1 MARLEDA
8 LLVRAV
14 KRRDISE
21 QESNNTSLFIHVT
34 GLQRTEQN
42 QAVIGGDPT
51 GRIKLAVG
59 VVATSAAARA
69 EHHPVEEGA

>member
-21 QESNNTSLFIHVT
+21 QEANNTSLFIHVT

-69 EHHPVEEGA
+69 EHHPVEE